1 MRKRKFLIGTAAT
14 LALSVGISGVAHAA
28 GTLNGQTV
36 DAVVN
41 SGKQDKKKPGPI
53 TTFTINVDTQYTG
66 TTAPFD
72 NKANN
77 TKVDFPRDWSFFT
90 NGIPQCNPATIS
102 TLDTAAAQNACRG
115 SIVGSGK
122 ANLAGAVAGV
132 TAVVTAF
139 NGTPAP
145 GGEPVIILHSR
156 TSAPL
161 NSTASLI
168 GTLRNGPGGP
178 YGKTLDVVVPA
189 LGGGAFVITHFETT
203 IPKKLVKKANKKKK
217 KAAKYFVAAK
227 CSKKSWQFQARST
240 YTTPANTQSATTTA
254 DTDVVPCKQK
264 KKKKKKKK

>member
-72 NKANN
+72 NKASN
-77 TKVDFPRDWSFFT
+77 TKVDFPKDWSFFT
-90 NGIPQCNPATIS
+90 TGLPQCSPASIS
-102 TLDTAAAQNACRG
+102 TLDTAAAQATCPKA
-115 SIVGSGK
+115 IVGSGK

-139 NGTPAP
+139 NGTPS
-145 GGEPVIILHSR
+145 GGNPVIILHSR

-168 GTLRNGPGGP
+168 GTLRPGPGNP
-178 YGKTLDVVVPA
+178 YGKTLDVIVPA

-217 KAAKYFVAAK
+217 KPAKFFVAAK
-227 CSKKSWQFQARST
+227 CSTKSWQFQARTT
-240 YTTPANTQSATTTA
+240 YTTPANTPGASTV

-264 KKKKKKKK
+264 KKKKKK